1 MNRERVWKPSK
12 KYEEAYGFDDFFEG
26 NSLMFHGHEFILQ
39 HCDEYTRKLVEGIE
53 RRALHETIPIS
64 ETQNG
69 PLKDFAKK
77 LLAANA
83 RTFFQFA
90 KILDKER
97 KGAISLED
105 MFSTLQSLSVQ
116 CTKAVSASF
125 SIQIFVFLF
134 TRISGTRI
142 HCICLRCHWR
152 RNDPVY
158 RHNEGDGVGEAYRR
172 IWRGDRCQPLN
183 SPLLLST
190 PRMIIF
196 IKTLT

>member
-53 RRALHETIPIS
+53 RRAMQETFPIS
-64 ETQNG
+64 ETQNR

-83 RTFFQFA
+83 KTFFQFA

-116 CTKAVSASF
+116 CTKAVSTS
-125 SIQIFVFLF
+125 FLF
-134 TRISGTRI
+134 KLF
-142 HCICLRCHWR
+142 CFCLHVFQKELESIVFAY
-152 RNDPVY
+152 DVT
-158 RHNEGDGVGEAYRR
+158 GDGTIQYTDLMKAMESARLIDASGAVISA
-172 IWRGDRCQPLN
+172 N
-183 SPLLLST
+183 
-190 PRMIIF
+190 M
-196 IKTLT
+196 